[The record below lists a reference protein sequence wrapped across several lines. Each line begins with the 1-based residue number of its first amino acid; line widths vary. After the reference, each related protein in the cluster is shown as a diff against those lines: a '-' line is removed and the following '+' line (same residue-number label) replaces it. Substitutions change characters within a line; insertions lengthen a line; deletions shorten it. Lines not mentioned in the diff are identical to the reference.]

1 MRTTP
6 KLTALAFFL
15 LVNGTVHANDN
26 PAQHSADCIVKAS
39 FAKSIMENRLDG
51 ITKSQAM
58 MGPEEAAGVPDK
70 TVQMTAD
77 VIEKTYEYDI
87 SNGSVEAFQDEILQ
101 ECMAEG

>member
-1 MRTTP
+1 MRTTL

-15 LVNGTVHANDN
+15 MVNGAANANDN

-39 FAKSIMENRLDG
+39 FAKSMMENRLDG

-58 MGPEEAAGVPDK
+58 MGPEEAPGVPEK
-70 TVQMTAD
+70 TIQMTAD

-87 SNGSVEAFQDEILQ
+87 SNGSVEAFQDEIRQ
-101 ECMAEG
+101 ECMVEG